1 MRRNFFRRLGLPPQT
16 PLPDSEQLAGAEL
29 LHTGAHPR
37 NLAFEMPGNRN
48 GASDR
53 GGDKH
58 CDDHSRAW
66 GWRGAC
72 PERLEKLQAV
82 DKQLSNDTLAAGMD
96 CFKNK
101 KPELAERAFGKVLKL
116 TSRRFNPKANFEA
129 KVPHPTPPLPAAPAA
144 TRLLAPPLLFGA
156 PRSPPPA
163 AAGRGRPRPPSPPS
177 RVVATS
183 SDCAARCWQ
192 FMIEHGCRRPA
203 PTSSVTTGQAGSRT

>member
-1 MRRNFFRRLGLPPQT
+1 MSKNFRRLGLPPQT

-29 LHTGAHPR
+29 LRTCAHPR

-58 CDDHSRAW
+58 CDDFSRAL

-72 PERLEKLQAV
+72 PERLMELQAA

-116 TSRRFNPKANFEA
+116 TSRRFNPEANFEA
-129 KVPHPTPPLPAAPAA
+129 KVPHPHPCQAPAA

-156 PRSPPPA
+156 PRSPSPA
-163 AAGRGRPRPPSPPS
+163 AAGHGRPRPPLPS
-177 RVVATS
+177 L
-183 SDCAARCWQ
+183 ARGRN
-192 FMIEHGCRRPA
+192 EL
-203 PTSSVTTGQAGSRT
+203 

>member
-1 MRRNFFRRLGLPPQT
+1 MDPSILSKKFRRLGLPPQT

-29 LHTGAHPR
+29 LHTCAHPR

-129 KVPHPTPPLPAAPAA
+129 KRSAMWSQSRWSWWSRSRSGGQDRT
-144 TRLLAPPLLFGA
+144 LLF
-156 PRSPPPA
+156 
-163 AAGRGRPRPPSPPS
+163 
-177 RVVATS
+177 
-183 SDCAARCWQ
+183 Q
-192 FMIEHGCRRPA
+192 
-203 PTSSVTTGQAGSRT
+203 

>member
-1 MRRNFFRRLGLPPQT
+1 MVYFWGCTWSKNRLEIDRAAEIFSHAGAAAPDPA
-16 PLPDSEQLAGAEL
+16 LPDSEQLAGAEL
-29 LHTGAHPR
+29 LHTCAHPR

-72 PERLEKLQAV
+72 LERLEKLQAV
-82 DKQLSNDTLAAGMD
+82 DEQLSNDTLAAGMD

-116 TSRRFNPKANFEA
+116 TSRRFNPMAFFEA
-129 KVPHPTPPLPAAPAA
+129 KVPRRKRRRRPRRRKAKTGRSPSQGEA
-144 TRLLAPPLLFGA
+144 TRPPRRRRARGPAGGA
-156 PRSPPPA
+156 
-163 AAGRGRPRPPSPPS
+163 
-177 RVVATS
+177 
-183 SDCAARCWQ
+183 CAACGAALGR
-192 FMIEHGCRRPA
+192 EGPHRRF
-203 PTSSVTTGQAGSRT
+203 

>member
-1 MRRNFFRRLGLPPQT
+1 MFWAGFRPIWGSPGPFFGGCFGGKIASDRSILSKKFRRLGLPPQT
-16 PLPDSEQLAGAEL
+16 PPPDSEQLAGAEL
-29 LHTGAHPR
+29 LHTCAHPR

-82 DKQLSNDTLAAGMD
+82 DEQLSNDTLNNAMD

-101 KPELAERAFGKVLKL
+101 KPELGDQPGQRRWMWERLGREGPVERTQHAQ
-116 TSRRFNPKANFEA
+116 
-129 KVPHPTPPLPAAPAA
+129 
-144 TRLLAPPLLFGA
+144 RL
-156 PRSPPPA
+156 RS
-163 AAGRGRPRPPSPPS
+163 
-177 RVVATS
+177 
-183 SDCAARCWQ
+183 
-192 FMIEHGCRRPA
+192 
-203 PTSSVTTGQAGSRT
+203 SRTFRRKPGSGSESGMPRRVLVTVRNRNILSRKIGSTDSGAIRT

>member
-1 MRRNFFRRLGLPPQT
+1 MDRSILSKNFRRLGLPPQT

-29 LHTGAHPR
+29 LHTCAHPR

-58 CDDHSRAW
+58 CDDFSRAL

-72 PERLEKLQAV
+72 PERLMELQAA

-116 TSRRFNPKANFEA
+116 TSRRFNPEANFEA

-156 PRSPPPA
+156 PRSPSPA
-163 AAGRGRPRPPSPPS
+163 AAGHGRPRPPSPPS

-183 SDCAARCWQ
+183 SDCAARC
-192 FMIEHGCRRPA
+192 C
-203 PTSSVTTGQAGSRT
+203 SS